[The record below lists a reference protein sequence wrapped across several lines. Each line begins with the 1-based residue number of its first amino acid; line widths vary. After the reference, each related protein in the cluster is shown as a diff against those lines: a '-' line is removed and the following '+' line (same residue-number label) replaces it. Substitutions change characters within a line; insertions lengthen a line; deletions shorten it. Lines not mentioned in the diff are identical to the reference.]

1 MRKITLLVLDD
12 DRDVVDIYREI
23 LEQEGY
29 EVTTATSGD
38 EARRATRARFYD
50 LLVLDERIPG
60 ISGTA
65 FLAEC
70 RARFPG
76 IGAIFVTAHASV
88 EWAIRAVRAGAS
100 DLLLKPVTRE
110 MLVAAVQRALAES
123 QLTREQRHRQH
134 DARHHASFAEIIGD
148 SDALR
153 AVLKIVRQVLPTAV
167 PVLLQGESGTGKE
180 LVARAIHLQGPRSAG
195 PFVAVNAAAIP
206 GELLASALFGHR
218 KGAFTGAIENRK
230 GFFEAAAGGTIFLDE
245 IGETSPEVQVRL
257 LRVLQEWKITRVGE
271 TDEVPIDVRVIAASN
286 RDLQAQVQ
294 SGAFRRDLFYRLN
307 VVAIEIPPLRARQAD
322 IEPLA
327 IYLLGLHQERI
338 GKTIRSITPEAL
350 EKLRGYPWP
359 GNVRELENV
368 IQRAIILTE
377 GDVITPDVLLL
388 QNPSR
393 DDSWSTIAKLPFRK
407 AKAAFEER
415 YFTDLLERA
424 HGNKTRAAELAEIDR
439 TVLHTHLKRIGRPR

>member
-1 MRKITLLVLDD
+1 MRNISLLVLDD

-29 EVTTATSGD
+29 EVTTATTGD

-50 LLVLDERIPG
+50 LLVLDERI
-60 ISGTA
+60 SGTA
-65 FLAEC
+65 FLTEC

-76 IGAIFVTAHASV
+76 LGAIFVTAHASV

-100 DLLLKPVTRE
+100 DLLLKPVSRE
-110 MLVAAVQRALAES
+110 MLVSAVRRALAES

-153 AVLKIVRQVLPTAV
+153 AVLKVVRQVLPTTV

-180 LVARAIHLQGPRSAG
+180 LVARAIHQQGPRSTM

-206 GELLASALFGHR
+206 SELLESALFGHR
-218 KGAFTGAIENRK
+218 KGAFTGAIESRK
-230 GFFEAAAGGTIFLDE
+230 GFFEAASGGTIFLDE
-245 IGETSPEVQVRL
+245 IGETTPDVQVRL
-257 LRVLQEWKITRVGE
+257 LRVLQERRITRVGE
-271 TDEVPIDVRVIAASN
+271 TEEVPVDVRVIAATN
-286 RDLQAQVQ
+286 RDLEAQVHA
-294 SGAFRRDLFYRLN
+294 GAFRRDLFYRLN
-307 VVAIEIPPLRARQAD
+307 VVAIEMPPLRARPAD

-327 IYLLGLHQERI
+327 IHLLNLHQERI
-338 GKTIRSITPEAL
+338 GKPIRAMTPEAL
-350 EKLRGYPWP
+350 EKLRAYAWP

-368 IQRAIILTE
+368 IQRAIILAE

-388 QNPSR
+388 QKPSR
-393 DDSWSTIAKLPFRK
+393 DDSWSAISTLPFRK
-407 AKAAFEER
+407 AQAAFEEQ
-415 YFTDLLERA
+415 YFRDLLERA
-424 HGNKTRAAELAEIDR
+424 HGNKTKAAELAEIDR
-439 TVLHTHLKRIGRPR
+439 TVLHAHLRRIALGR